1 MAAVRSVLHRR
12 FSCFV
17 EWLAP
22 ETGKEDGIRKQANDI
37 RERVK
42 GQAASDGLVI
52 RSTPSAGSFAKRT
65 GLRRHITG
73 GSDVEGLDIDLP
85 FVVSPRT
92 RRDEELTSLL
102 DRFERYAAATYPS
115 TERERTRSA
124 VRLRFKAAR
133 LSYELVPM
141 LATQDLDR
149 QILIRAGGERVETSV
164 QKHIEFIRRRTQES
178 NELPGR
184 VKFNECV
191 RLLKWWR
198 EFRNDHMGLPE
209 PLRISSMLIEL
220 LCAHAHDAL
229 RVEATYATTLLRWLQ
244 HMASV
249 VRQRTRVAFLDFV
262 SPAAL
267 EHARRA
273 AEWAVL
279 DPVNP
284 SNNIVAQRSRQDIDK
299 LADWL
304 AQACVDLDAAMRA
317 SVGGKDAQSLKH
329 LVDLFGTPFKHHCGD
344 E

>member
-1 MAAVRSVLHRR
+1 MAGVRSVIHRR
-12 FSCFV
+12 FSSFV

-22 ETGKEDGIRKQANDI
+22 EPDKEDDIREQAGDI
-37 RERVK
+37 RERIK
-42 GQAASDGLVI
+42 AQAGRDGLVI
-52 RSTPSAGSFAKRT
+52 RSTPGAGSFAKRT

-73 GSDVEGLDIDLP
+73 GSDVEGLDVDLP

-92 RRDEELTSLL
+92 RSDEELTSLL
-102 DRFERYAAATYPS
+102 DRFERYAAALFPD

-133 LSYELVPM
+133 RSYELVPM
-141 LATQDLDR
+141 LATQDPDR
-149 QILIRAGGERVETSV
+149 QILIRASGERVETSV
-164 QKHIEFIRRRTQES
+164 QKHVEFIRRRTQDS
-178 NELPGR
+178 NALPGR

-198 EFRNDHMGLPE
+198 EFRNDHLGLPE

-220 LCAHAHDAL
+220 LCAHAYDAQ
-229 RVEATYATTLLRWLQ
+229 RVDGTYAPTLLRWLQ
-244 HMASV
+244 HMAGV
-249 VRQRTRVAFLDFV
+249 VRLRARVAFLDFV

-267 EHARRA
+267 QRA
-273 AEWAVL
+273 PGPAEWEVL

-284 SNNIVAQRSRQDIDK
+284 SNNIVAQRSRQQLDK

-304 AQACVDLDAAMRA
+304 AQACVDLDAATRA
-317 SVGGKDAQSLKH
+317 SAGGKDTESLKH

-344 E
+344 A

>member
-1 MAAVRSVLHRR
+1 MAGVRSVLHRR

-22 ETGKEDGIRKQANDI
+22 DTDKEDDIRKQANDI

-42 GQAASDGLVI
+42 GQAGRDGLVI

-102 DRFERYAAATYPS
+102 DRFERYAEATYPS

-141 LATQDLDR
+141 LATADPDR
-149 QILIRAGGERVETSV
+149 QILIRASGERVETSV
-164 QKHIEFIRRRTQES
+164 QKHVEFIRRRTQES

-198 EFRNDHMGLPE
+198 EFRIDHVGLPE
-209 PLRISSMLIEL
+209 PLRVSSMLIEL
-220 LCAHAHDAL
+220 LCAHAYDAQ

-244 HMASV
+244 HMAGV
-249 VRQRTRVAFLDFV
+249 VRQRTRVVFSDFV
-262 SPAAL
+262 SPALAP
-267 EHARRA
+267 ARGA
-273 AEWAVL
+273 AEWDVL

-284 SNNIVAQRSRQDIDK
+284 GNNIAAHRTRHDIDK

-304 AQACVDLDAAMRA
+304 AQACSDLDAAMRA
-317 SVGGKDAQSLKH
+317 NVAGKDAQSLTH

-344 E
+344 A

>member
-1 MAAVRSVLHRR
+1 MAGVRSVLHRR

-22 ETGKEDGIRKQANDI
+22 DVDKEDDIRKQANDI

-42 GQAASDGLVI
+42 GQAERDGLVI

-73 GSDVEGLDIDLP
+73 GSDVEGLDVDLP

-141 LATQDLDR
+141 LATEDRDR
-149 QILIRAGGERVETSV
+149 QILIRASGERVETSV
-164 QKHIEFIRRRTQES
+164 QKHVDFVRRRTQDS

-198 EFRNDHMGLPE
+198 EFRIDHVGLPE
-209 PLRISSMLIEL
+209 PLRPSSMLIEL
-220 LCAHAHDAL
+220 LCAHAYDAL

-244 HMASV
+244 HMASA
-249 VRQRTRVAFLDFV
+249 VRGRTRVVFADFV
-262 SPAAL
+262 SPAEL
-267 EHARRA
+267 ERARGA
-273 AEWAVL
+273 AEWDVL

-284 SNNIVAQRSRQDIDK
+284 SNNIVARWSRQDIDK
-299 LADWL
+299 LSDWL
-304 AQACVDLDAAMRA
+304 TQACSDLDAAMRA
-317 SVGGKDAQSLKH
+317 SVAGKDAESLRH
-329 LVDLFGTPFKHHCGD
+329 LVALFGTPFKHHCGD
-344 E
+344 T